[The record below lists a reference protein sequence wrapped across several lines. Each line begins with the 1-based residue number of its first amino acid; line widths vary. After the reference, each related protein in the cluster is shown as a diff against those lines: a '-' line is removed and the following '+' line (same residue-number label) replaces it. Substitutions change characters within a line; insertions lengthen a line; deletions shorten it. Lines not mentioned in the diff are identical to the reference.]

1 MNKDNVLRLFRD
13 DDHRDGSDKSKF
25 TPEELA
31 EGKALIGPEPSRELR
46 LITASEIQLVIDDSE
61 KSEDSVEISAEEALF
76 GPQTQA
82 QSRQLK
88 PTRKIPEWE
97 KDMFPGE
104 STV

>member
-1 MNKDNVLRLFRD
+1 MNKKSVLKLFQD
-13 DDHRDGSDKSKF
+13 DKDRTGHPDDVFTDEEMAEAKIEGPGTSK
-25 TPEELA
+25 ELQV
-31 EGKALIGPEPSRELR
+31 
-46 LITASEIQLVIDDSE
+46 ITASELQLVLDDSE
-61 KSEDSVEISAEEALF
+61 ETEDSVEISAEEALF